1 MLKALGD
8 FTGALF
14 SLFMA
19 ILWGGMG
26 WYLDGIGMA
35 PKSAVYALYGLA
47 GLALLGALF
56 GLLRANAK
64 AKQSTAGLSSAR
76 MNRARESEEELVARM
91 VAKLNAA
98 NGDEP
103 PAPPPPTA
111 ADIPIVTENDEIVAR
126 VLKKLEAEKA
136 AQEAKNQGV

>member
-26 WYLDGIGMA
+26 WYLDDIGIA
-35 PKSAVYALYGLA
+35 PKSAVYSLYALA
-47 GLALLGALF
+47 GLALLGALL

-64 AKQSTAGLSSAR
+64 AKQSTAGLSSAK
-76 MNRARESEEELVARM
+76 MSRARESEDELVARM

-98 NGDEP
+98 NGAEP
-103 PAPPPPTA
+103 AAPPTPTA
-111 ADIPIVTENDEIVAR
+111 ASIPIVTENDEIVAR
-126 VLKKLEAEKA
+126 VLRKLEAEKA
-136 AQEAKNQGV
+136 AQEAAKQA